1 MYLLPV
7 IVKKETTTN
16 MIWLKLRLVF
26 NKTFISS
33 ALADMG
39 WDLECIL
46 HTVGKT
52 QHLPQLLSSS
62 PHSKCILAQTH
73 SGNIGFQWDLG
84 SLCLLYR
91 LGDLLGAQHH
101 LLKQI
106 RIQVHILYMK
116 IYILKCAQLDLS
128 GGLVQFDFFVL
139 FCC

>member
-33 ALADMG
+33 PLADMG

-52 QHLPQLLSSS
+52 QHLPQLLSN
-62 PHSKCILAQTH
+62 KNCGKKLMV
-73 SGNIGFQWDLG
+73 D
-84 SLCLLYR
+84 
-91 LGDLLGAQHH
+91 GDRKVRAIIEGVAVCP
-101 LLKQI
+101 KY
-106 RIQVHILYMK
+106 V
-116 IYILKCAQLDLS
+116 
-128 GGLVQFDFFVL
+128 
-139 FCC
+139 